1 MAVYWIK
8 YKSKP
13 SGKVLTYVAS
23 NRKLVEQV
31 RKERMKAGFKCT
43 PISKSY
49 GQGATIWGHKVGK

>member
-8 YKSKP
+8 YRSKP

-23 NRKLVEQV
+23 NRALVEKA
-31 RKERMKAGFKCT
+31 RKEKMKQGFKCT
-43 PISKSY
+43 AISKSY